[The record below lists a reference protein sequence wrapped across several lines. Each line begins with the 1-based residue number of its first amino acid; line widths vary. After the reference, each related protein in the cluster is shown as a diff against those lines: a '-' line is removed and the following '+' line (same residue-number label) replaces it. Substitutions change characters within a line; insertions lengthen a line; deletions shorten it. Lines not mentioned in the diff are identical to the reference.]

1 MVKTDHKV
9 TMTARGLQKL
19 QKELKQFKDVKRPAL
34 VARLANAR
42 EQGDLSENQDYKDAR
57 EDLSLMDGQ
66 ISELEDVIARSK
78 VVDII
83 NGSQT
88 AVMGSRVTVKIDGE
102 QLVYHL
108 VGEYEANPIEKKI
121 SLESPLGQKLS
132 GSKVGDKIEVEA
144 PAGSITYTVVNIE

>member
-1 MVKTDHKV
+1 MVKADHKV

-19 QKELKQFKDVKRPAL
+19 QKELKQFKDVRRPAL

-57 EDLSLMDGQ
+57 EDLGLMDGQ
-66 ISELEDVIARSK
+66 ISELEDVIARSE
-78 VVDII
+78 VVDTI

-88 AVMGSRVTVKIDGE
+88 VVMGSRVTVKIDGE

-108 VGEYEANPIEKKI
+108 VGEYEANPMEKKI

-132 GSKVGDKIEVEA
+132 GSKVGDKVEVEA
-144 PAGSITYTVVNIE
+144 PVGSITYTIVNIE